1 MVLKDSNYNVQYI
14 NEAAKIFHRY
24 NHHQGSVLDMTCG
37 TGALSEFLLSDFEYT
52 GIDISGKMLDFAAQR
67 GYKTIH
73 KSIKRALAE
82 IDKQSYYFF
91 FGVHYCVLKMLQE

>member
-91 FGVHYCVLKMLQE
+91 LGFITVC